1 MLVIDDHLL
10 LDILAGNA
18 TPPFADEASRSAMY
32 TTSSWYYRVA
42 SAAEQGSG
50 EGSLSGRIS
59 TLSDPDRQE
68 VRARLLSLPDPI
80 GMIGPRTLVPVMA
93 ALRTPRRL
101 NFLSSEAL
109 AVAILTESSIA
120 VRTDSPPLR
129 EACAALRVTYRV
141 IEKQ

>member
-18 TPPFADEASRSAMY
+18 TPPFADEARARPCTQRRAG
-32 TTSSWYYRVA
+32 TTGSPARLSKDPARARCRVA
-42 SAAEQGSG
+42 
-50 EGSLSGRIS
+50 S